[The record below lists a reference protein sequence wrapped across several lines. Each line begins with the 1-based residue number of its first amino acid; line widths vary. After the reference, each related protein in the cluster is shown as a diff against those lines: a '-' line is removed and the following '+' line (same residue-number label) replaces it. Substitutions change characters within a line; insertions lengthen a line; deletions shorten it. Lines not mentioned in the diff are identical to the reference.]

1 MADGLAVCGHNKRSA
16 AINSNRRIT
25 RITIMKGS
33 PKPVTDKSFRRKMML
48 KQKKEMRVNS
58 RLKRGNETCK
68 KFFFICPDVL
78 ER

>member
-1 MADGLAVCGHNKRSA
+1 
-16 AINSNRRIT
+16 
-25 RITIMKGS
+25 MKGS

-78 ER
+78 KGKSGKKQSVKCFLPMPEVKFSPC